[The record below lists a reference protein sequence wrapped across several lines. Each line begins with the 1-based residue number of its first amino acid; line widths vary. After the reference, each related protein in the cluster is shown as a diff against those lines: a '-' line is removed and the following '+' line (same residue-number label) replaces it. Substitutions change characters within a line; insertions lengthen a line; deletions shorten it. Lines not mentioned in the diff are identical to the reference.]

1 MKALDEYFLMV
12 VFMLLLDRDNV
23 FALFMLICTE
33 KYGSEMDRDPI
44 QCGKSGFAAK
54 VWKGLT
60 LNRIVSYF
68 KRALLFFCPVMDEI
82 KLITNNGR
90 AKPVI
95 WHGWALKT

>member
-1 MKALDEYFLMV
+1 MF
-12 VFMLLLDRDNV
+12 
-23 FALFMLICTE
+23 FAIFMLIWTE
-33 KYGSEMDRDPI
+33 KDGSEMDRDPI
-44 QCGKSGFAAK
+44 QRKSGFAAK

-60 LNRIVSYF
+60 LNRIISYL